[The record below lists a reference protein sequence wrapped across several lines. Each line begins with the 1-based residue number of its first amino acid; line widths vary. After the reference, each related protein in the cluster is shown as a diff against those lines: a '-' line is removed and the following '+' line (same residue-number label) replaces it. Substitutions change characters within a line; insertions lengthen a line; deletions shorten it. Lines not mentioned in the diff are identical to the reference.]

1 MPDGALRMKVHVA
14 DTSVLARTMMRRK
27 QKDSVRLG
35 VDLGKVLQEIVS
47 WAERFVPSE
56 SGSILL
62 DDPVLKWQDRAKGR
76 LFFAACFGE
85 KAGELVGTS
94 ISVNEGIAGQ
104 TYSSG
109 EPYISEDVSGNGTFL
124 SDVDERT
131 QYKSISIIAAPIKI
145 QNAVIGIVELVN
157 CKGRTNYDRE
167 DLDLLEIFAGYTANL
182 MENSLAA
189 REFEEL
195 SKIDNLTGLF
205 NDRYF
210 FVRLEREVERMRHG
224 GGDTSLIFLDL
235 DRFKEVND
243 THGHLAGSAVL
254 WEVAEIVREQL
265 VDTEAAPVRYGGDEY
280 AVIFP
285 QTGMDK
291 AAEYAERI
299 RAAIESAVFL
309 KKSIRPDEAPIRLS
323 GVITA
328 SVGVASQSMS
338 VTPTGNSRVQAEALL
353 RAADNAMYRAKE
365 LGKNRVH
372 AAE

>member
-1 MPDGALRMKVHVA
+1 MKVHVA
-14 DTSVLARTMMRRK
+14 DTQVLARTMMRRK

-62 DDPVLKWQDRAKGR
+62 DDPVLKWQDREKGR

-124 SDVDERT
+124 QSVDERT
-131 QYKSISIIAAPIKI
+131 QYKSVSIIAAPIKI
-145 QNAVIGIVELVN
+145 QNAVIGILELVN
-157 CKGRTNYDRE
+157 CKGRVNYDQE

-210 FVRLEREVERMRHG
+210 FVRLEREVERMRDD
-224 GGDTSLIFLDL
+224 GGDTSLIFMDL

-265 VDTEAAPVRYGGDEY
+265 VDTEAVPVRYGGDEY

-285 QTGMDK
+285 QTGMRV

-299 RAAIESAVFL
+299 RAGIESAVFL

-328 SVGVASQSMS
+328 SVGVASQSKS

-372 AAE
+372 AAGGPGA

>member
-1 MPDGALRMKVHVA
+1 MKVHVA

-62 DDPVLKWQDRAKGR
+62 DDPVLKWQDREKGR

-124 SDVDERT
+124 QSVDERT
-131 QYKSISIIAAPIKI
+131 QYKSVSIIAAPIKI
-145 QNAVIGIVELVN
+145 QNAVIGILELVN
-157 CKGRTNYDRE
+157 CKGRVNYDRE

-210 FVRLEREVERMRHG
+210 FVRLEREVERMRDD

-254 WEVAEIVREQL
+254 WEVAEIVREVL

-280 AVIFP
+280 AVILP
-285 QTGMDK
+285 QTGMRV
-291 AAEYAERI
+291 AEEYAERI
-299 RAAIESAVFL
+299 RAGIESAVFL

-328 SVGVASQSMS
+328 SVGVASQSKS

-372 AAE
+372 AAGGPGA

>member
-1 MPDGALRMKVHVA
+1 MKVHVA

-27 QKDSVRLG
+27 QKDRVRHG
-35 VDLGKVLQEIVS
+35 VDLGKVLGEIVS

-56 SGSILL
+56 SGSVLL
-62 DDPVLKWQDRAKGR
+62 DDPVLKWQEKENGR
-76 LFFAACFGE
+76 LFFAACFGD
-85 KAGELVGTS
+85 KADELVGTS

-109 EPYISEDVSGNGTFL
+109 KPYISEDVSEDETFL
-124 SDVDERT
+124 QSVDRRT
-131 QYKSISIIAAPIKI
+131 SYRSISIIAAPIKI
-145 QNAVIGIVELVN
+145 QNAVIGVVELIN
-157 CKGRTNYDRE
+157 CKGRTNYE
-167 DLDLLEIFAGYTANL
+167 SNDLMLLEVFAGYTANL

-195 SKIDNLTGLF
+195 SKIDNLTGLY

-210 FVRLEREVERMRHG
+210 FVRLEREVERVREG
-224 GGDTSLIFLDL
+224 GGDTSLIFFDL

-265 VDTEAAPVRYGGDEY
+265 VDIVAEPVRYGGDEY
-280 AVIFP
+280 AVILP
-285 QTGMDK
+285 QTGLDV

-299 RAAIESAVFL
+299 RAGIEGAVFL
-309 KKSIRPDEAPIRLS
+309 ESSVRPDEDPIRLS

-328 SVGVASQSMS
+328 SVGVASQSRS
-338 VTPTGNSRVQAEALL
+338 VPPTGNPRVQAEALL
-353 RAADNAMYRAKE
+353 RAADKAMYRAKE
-365 LGKNRVH
+365 LGKNMVQI
-372 AAE
+372 AE

>member
-1 MPDGALRMKVHVA
+1 MKVHVA
-14 DTSVLARTMMRRK
+14 DTQVLARTMMRRK
-27 QKDSVRLG
+27 QKGSVRKG
-35 VDLGKVLQEIVS
+35 VDLSKVLKEIVT

-62 DDPVLKWQDRAKGR
+62 DDPVLKWQDKAQGR

-109 EPYISEDVSGNGTFL
+109 EPYISQDVSEDRTFL
-124 SDVDERT
+124 KEVDRRT
-131 QYKSISIIAAPIKI
+131 HYKSISIIAAPIKI

-157 CKGRTNYDRE
+157 CKGRPNYDRK
-167 DLDLLEIFAGYTANL
+167 DLDMLEIFAGYTANL

-210 FVRLEREVERMRHG
+210 FVRLEREVERVAES
-224 GGDTSLIFLDL
+224 GGDTSLIFFDL

-243 THGHLAGSAVL
+243 TYGHLAGSAVL
-254 WEVAEIVREQL
+254 SEVAEIVREQL
-265 VDTEAAPVRYGGDEY
+265 VDTQAAPVRYGGDEY
-280 AVIFP
+280 AIILP
-285 QTGMDK
+285 QTGLD
-291 AAEYAERI
+291 AAADYAERV
-299 RAAIESAVFL
+299 RAAIESAVYL
-309 KKSIRPDEAPIRLS
+309 NKSMHPDEDPIELS

-328 SVGVASQSMS
+328 SVGVASQSRS
-338 VTPTGNSRVQAEALL
+338 VPPTGNSRVRAEALL
-353 RAADNAMYRAKE
+353 RAADSAMYRAKE
-365 LGKNRVH
+365 HGKNRVH
-372 AAE
+372 IAE